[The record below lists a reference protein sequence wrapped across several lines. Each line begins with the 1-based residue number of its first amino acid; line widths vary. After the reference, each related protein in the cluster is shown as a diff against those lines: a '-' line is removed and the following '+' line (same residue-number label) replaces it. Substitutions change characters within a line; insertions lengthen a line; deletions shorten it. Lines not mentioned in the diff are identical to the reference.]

1 MVKQFQSLPNIL
13 TFIRLGLIP
22 LFVILLIEPTD
33 AMRYG
38 AATVFLI
45 AALTD
50 YLDGLVARRLGAISD
65 FGKLLDPLAD
75 KILVMAALV
84 MLVAQRGELTGK
96 PWVPGWLVVLLMARE
111 IWITGLR
118 AVAAKS
124 GNIMAASSPGKIK
137 SGLQMSAIIL
147 LLIHEP
153 GILIG
158 EYKLTLGFIG
168 LQLLLI
174 SVVISYW
181 SAVEYTKE
189 ILFQKN

>member
-33 AMRYG
+33 SMRYA
-38 AATVFLI
+38 AATVFLV

-50 YLDGLVARRLGAISD
+50 YLDGLVARRLGAVSD

-84 MLVAQRGELTGK
+84 MLVAQRGELTGR
-96 PWVPGWLVVLLMARE
+96 PWVPGWLVVLLMTRE

-118 AVAAKS
+118 AVAAKA
-124 GNIMAASSPGKIK
+124 GHVIAASNPGKIK
-137 SGLQMSAIIL
+137 SGLQMTAIIL
-147 LLIHEP
+147 LLVHEP

-174 SVVISYW
+174 SVVVSYW